1 MMKKKKNDQITDFN
15 RKKNLVAQY
24 TRNNNNTEE
33 ERIDK
38 DPNGAKRTKNSQ
50 RRTEMLT
57 F

>member
-24 TRNNNNTEE
+24 TRNNNTEE
-33 ERIDK
+33 EKIDK

-50 RRTEMLT
+50 RRTGMLT